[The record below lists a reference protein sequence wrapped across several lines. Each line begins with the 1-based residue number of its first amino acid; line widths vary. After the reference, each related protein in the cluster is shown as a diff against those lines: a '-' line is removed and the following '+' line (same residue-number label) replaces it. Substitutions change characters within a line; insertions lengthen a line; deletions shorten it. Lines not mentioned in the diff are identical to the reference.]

1 MRTNTIIYNCPL
13 DAGVQCGDMNMAL
26 EYFKQMKE
34 LDFVDVVSY
43 NTLLKIHLS
52 SATTNYT
59 LGISL
64 TVVLGRLRRS

>member
-1 MRTNTIIYNCPL
+1 MNSMTYNYLL
-13 DAGVQCGDMNMAL
+13 DACVQCGDMDMAL

-43 NTLLKIHLS
+43 DTLLKIHLS